1 MQVVPDEVDTI
12 ADLQKLV
19 PLLSEKGYSKDDI
32 IAIMGGNWLRH
43 LRHLLPEK
51 L

>member
-1 MQVVPDEVDTI
+1 MQVVPNEIDTI

-19 PLLSEKGYSKDDI
+19 PLLSAKGYTTENI

-43 LRHLLPEK
+43 LRHILPES